1 MTPQQEVRP
10 PRDTARVYWVGHS
23 LMNARDPF
31 TEIVP
36 IGLALRWAYS
46 KYYLRKFCCEAL
58 AGNPD
63 AELFLYTTW
72 SNAQVQREDA
82 LTFEQQIGAD
92 RRYWEEL
99 ADGAVSERLPKPGR
113 LGRWLGH
120 IGIREEPSTS
130 IPPLRFISA
139 GSAGASE

>member
-1 MTPQQEVRP
+1 
-10 PRDTARVYWVGHS
+10 
-23 LMNARDPF
+23 MNARDPF